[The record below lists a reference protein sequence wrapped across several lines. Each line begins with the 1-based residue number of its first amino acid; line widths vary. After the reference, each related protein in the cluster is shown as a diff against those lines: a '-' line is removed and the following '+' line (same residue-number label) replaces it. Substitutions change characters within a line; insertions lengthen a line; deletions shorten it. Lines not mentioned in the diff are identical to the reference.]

1 MVTILGATMLTGLAV
16 WLFRRPGDARR
27 NKAGPRNVGRGAP
40 ADPAIRARGFGFPL
54 RRPARDEAHEA
65 EEYGKLIRQLSAL
78 LRAGCSN
85 AAALELLEKIW
96 ADARGSAGGDIHAGC
111 ARALT
116 QMRTGGTLRAGLAE
130 HAAASN
136 HRSRLWGRL
145 AWCFAISEQSG
156 AALAELLDQLAAELE
171 NSADMRRALDA
182 ALAGPRATSRLLTFL
197 PLVGLGLG
205 QLLGINPLAVLTVHP
220 VGRLALLAGVLLW
233 LANRW
238 WCHLMLVKIV
248 RQVPS

>member
-1 MVTILGATMLTGLAV
+1 MVMILCATALTGLAV
-16 WLFRRPGDARR
+16 WLFRRPG
-27 NKAGPRNVGRGAP
+27 NTGRGTR
-40 ADPAIRARGFGFPL
+40 ADSDACAGRSGFPL
-54 RRPARDEAHEA
+54 RRPARDEAQEA

-96 ADARGSAGGDIHAGC
+96 AGATGSAGSDIHAGC

-130 HAAASN
+130 HAATGK
-136 HRSRLWGRL
+136 HHSRLWARL

-205 QLLGINPLAVLTVHP
+205 QLLGIDPLAVLTMHP
-220 VGRLALLAGVLLW
+220 VGRLALIAGVLLW